1 LRLLVLSGSHLIPSL
16 IEHLTP
22 ADVEV
27 TSTDSFE
34 KAIHELEEAPP
45 DGLVVD
51 VGHSETPWIQLERLC
66 EQHSPPVPIL
76 FESALYSTP
85 RAAGVDHL
93 GPTSTFLGAPYTLPR
108 LREEIHHLLEE
119 IEPHQH

>member
-1 LRLLVLSGSHLIPSL
+1 LRLLVLSGSHLVPSL
-16 IEHLTP
+16 IEHLAP

-27 TSTDSFE
+27 RATDSFE
-34 KAIHELEEAPP
+34 KAVHELEEARP

-51 VGHSETPWIQLERLC
+51 VGHSQTPWIELEELC

-85 RAAGVDHL
+85 KAAGVYRL
-93 GPTSTFLGAPYTLPR
+93 GPTSKFLGAPYSLGR
-108 LREEIHHLLEE
+108 LREEIGHLLEE
-119 IEPHQH
+119 VDVEQH